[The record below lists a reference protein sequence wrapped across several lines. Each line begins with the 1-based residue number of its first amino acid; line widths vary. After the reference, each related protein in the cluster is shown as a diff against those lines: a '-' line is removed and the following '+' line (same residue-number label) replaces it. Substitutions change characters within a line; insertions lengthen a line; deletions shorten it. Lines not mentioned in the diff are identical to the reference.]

1 MKVYYNDSYV
11 SSTDGFPT
19 VAKAGAVARSLRED
33 PIEGVE
39 VTDPSGHMEETERLV
54 RRVHSREYVEAVR
67 SGTPGDIAGS
77 SGLAWTPET
86 WAIAISHSAGLVAA
100 VESAVGGL
108 TTAGSFSSGLHHA
121 RRGTGM
127 GFCTFNGLAVACLAA
142 IERGCGR
149 VLVWD
154 HDAHCG
160 GGTFSIMEG
169 YPEFTQIDVSTSFT
183 YDRYTANGDHRRV
196 NARTDRYLEAIEE
209 GLAHARGLDP
219 FDLIIVNSGMDPV
232 NDGVPAP
239 VMRTREKM
247 VRDFVGDTPAVFAFA
262 GGYTWGGH
270 TMDDIVSWHRLTVRE
285 WASR

>member
-11 SSTDGFPT
+11 SPTDGFPT
-19 VAKAGAVARSLRED
+19 VAKAGAVARSLGKN
-33 PIEGVE
+33 PITGVE
-39 VTDPSGHMEETERLV
+39 LADPVEFMEETERLV
-54 RRVHSREYVEAVR
+54 RRAHGGDYVDAVI
-67 SGTPGDIAGS
+67 SGSPADLAGS
-77 SGLAWTPET
+77 SGLTWTPGT
-86 WAIAISHSAGLVAA
+86 WGIALAHSAGLVAA
-100 VESAVGGL
+100 VDTALSGG

-121 RRGTGM
+121 RRNEGM
-127 GFCTFNGLAVACLAA
+127 GFCTLNGLAVACLAA
-142 IERGCGR
+142 IARGCGR

-169 YPEFTQIDVSTSFT
+169 CPAFTQIDVSTSFT
-183 YDRYTANGDHRRV
+183 YDRYRAHGDHRRV

-209 GLAHARGLDP
+209 GLVHAAGLDP

-232 NDGVPAP
+232 NDGVPAR
-239 VMRTREKM
+239 VMQTREKM

-270 TMDDIVSWHRLTVRE
+270 TMDDIVSWHLLTVRE

>member
-19 VAKAGAVARSLRED
+19 VAKAGAVARSLRKD

-39 VTDPSGHMEETERLV
+39 ITDPSGHMEETERLV

-77 SGLAWTPET
+77 SGLA
-86 WAIAISHSAGLVAA
+86 
-100 VESAVGGL
+100 
-108 TTAGSFSSGLHHA
+108 
-121 RRGTGM
+121 
-127 GFCTFNGLAVACLAA
+127 
-142 IERGCGR
+142 
-149 VLVWD
+149 
-154 HDAHCG
+154 
-160 GGTFSIMEG
+160 
-169 YPEFTQIDVSTSFT
+169 
-183 YDRYTANGDHRRV
+183 
-196 NARTDRYLEAIEE
+196 
-209 GLAHARGLDP
+209 HARGLDP
-219 FDLIIVNSGMDPV
+219 FDLVIVNSGMDPV